1 VFDRPI
7 YRKKRQF
14 TEIRMNFQR
23 RRSTVLVLIFAALS
37 LAACSQPEQTS
48 PASAVT
54 AEAAFARPAGAESF
68 TAIISGTRVG
78 QMEVQHGDVTNV
90 GYEYRNNGRGPSV
103 EEVIEFSDEGVP
115 RSWRITGATTFGNI
129 IAEQFEVLG
138 GRATWTD
145 TTGTSASDM
154 AEANL
159 YVAQESSPYALWV
172 YARLLLAAEDNTLAV
187 LPAGELKLEAIDTL
201 DVSGSNGDSIAI
213 TTYALSGIDLNP
225 SYFALDESG
234 LLFASMNE
242 RFALVRTGFEN
253 EEQRLRDLAAEY
265 ATRRF
270 ETIQEKVT
278 RVFDKPVRINNVR
291 IFDPGS
297 LSLSDLVSVLVAD
310 NRIASVDDLAPAT
323 DANEILI
330 DGAGGT
336 LVAGMYEMHAHA
348 GQGSALLNIAAGVTS
363 FRDMGNNNEVLDD
376 LIAKI
381 ESGRLVGPR
390 IHRSGFIEGRSP
402 FSSNS
407 GILVATQE
415 EALDAVRWYADQGN
429 YHQIKIYNSMNPDWV
444 PAMVTEAHARGM
456 RVSGHVPAFTN
467 ADAMIAAGYDELT
480 HINQVMLGWV
490 LAPEEDTRTLLRL
503 TAMKRFPAIDI
514 NSSAVQFTI
523 AGMAARGMGIDPTLA
538 IHENLMLSR
547 NGEVAPGMVDYI
559 DNMPVGIQR
568 NARTARSEIASPED
582 DIAYRQGFAKILETV
597 REMRDQ
603 GVVIIPG
610 TDLGGSFSYHRELE
624 LYQEIG
630 MTAAEVLKMA
640 TLDMASYLGEDDQL
654 GSIEPGKLADFFL
667 IPGDPTA
674 DLKAIKTIS
683 LVVKDGNLYFPSDI
697 YPEFGIRPFT
707 EAPVIV
713 SGAPGAE

>member
-1 VFDRPI
+1 
-7 YRKKRQF
+7 
-14 TEIRMNFQR
+14 MNYQR
-23 RRSTVLVLIFAALS
+23 RSRALLVMIVAVLS
-37 LAACSQPEQTS
+37 LAACRQQEPTPPAAAVSQET
-48 PASAVT
+48 
-54 AEAAFARPAGAESF
+54 AFARPAGAETF

-78 QMEVQHGDVTNV
+78 QMDVQHGDVTNV

-103 EEVIEFSDEGVP
+103 EEVIEFNDQGLPS
-115 RSWRITGATTFGNI
+115 SWHITGATTFGNI
-129 IAEQFEVLG
+129 IAEDFEIEG
-138 GRATWTD
+138 GRAVWTD
-145 TTGTSASDM
+145 TTGASAEEL

-172 YARLLLAAEDNTLAV
+172 YARLLLAAEGNTLAV
-187 LPAGELKLEAIDTL
+187 LPAGELKLDAIESL
-201 DVSGSNGDSIAI
+201 DVTGSDGASIAV

-225 SYFALDESG
+225 SYFALDEDG
-234 LLFASMNE
+234 LLFASMSE
-242 RFALVRTGFEN
+242 RFALVRTGFEA

-270 ETIQEKVT
+270 ETIQEQVT

-291 IFDPGS
+291 VFDPDS
-297 LSLSDLVSVLVAD
+297 LNLSEPVSVLVAE
-310 NRIASVDDLAPAT
+310 NRIASIDDVTQAP
-323 DANEILI
+323 DADEILI

-376 LIAKI
+376 LINKI

-402 FSSNS
+402 FNSNS
-407 GILVATQE
+407 GILVSTQE
-415 EALDAVRWYADQGN
+415 EALDAVRWYADQGDF
-429 YHQIKIYNSMNPDWV
+429 HQIKIYNSMTPEWV
-444 PAMVTEAHARGM
+444 PAMVTEAHDRGL
-456 RVSGHVPAFTN
+456 RVAGHVPAFTN

-490 LAPEEDTRTLLRL
+490 LAPDEDTRTLLRL

-514 NSSAVQFTI
+514 NSDAVQSTI
-523 AGMAARGMGIDPTLA
+523 SSMGERGMGIDPTLA

-640 TLDMASYLGEDDQL
+640 TLDMASYLGQDDEL
-654 GSIEPGKLADFFL
+654 GSIEQGKLADFFL
-667 IPGDPTA
+667 VPGDPTT

-683 LVVKDGNLYFPSDI
+683 MVVKDGNVYFPSDI
-697 YPEFGIRPFT
+697 YPEFGIQPFT
-707 EAPVIV
+707 DAPVIV
-713 SGAPGAE
+713 SGAE

>member
-1 VFDRPI
+1 
-7 YRKKRQF
+7 
-14 TEIRMNFQR
+14 MNYQR
-23 RRSTVLVLIFAALS
+23 RSRALLVMIVAVLS
-37 LAACSQPEQTS
+37 LAACSQQEPTP
-48 PASAVT
+48 PAAAASQET
-54 AEAAFARPAGAESF
+54 AFARPAGAETF

-78 QMEVQHGDVTNV
+78 QMDVQHGDVTNV

-103 EEVIEFSDEGVP
+103 EEVIEFNDQGLP
-115 RSWRITGATTFGNI
+115 RSWHITGATTFGNI
-129 IAEQFEVLG
+129 IAEDFAIDG
-138 GRATWTD
+138 GRAVWTD
-145 TTGTSASDM
+145 TTGASAEEL

-172 YARLLLAAEDNTLAV
+172 YARLLLAAEGNTLAV
-187 LPAGELKLEAIDTL
+187 LPAGELKLDAIESL
-201 DVSGSNGDSIAI
+201 DVTGSDGASIAV

-225 SYFALDESG
+225 SYFALDEDG
-234 LLFASMNE
+234 LLFASMSE
-242 RFALVRTGFEN
+242 RFALVRTGFEA

-270 ETIQEKVT
+270 ETIQEQVT

-291 IFDPGS
+291 VFDPDS
-297 LSLSDLVSVLVAD
+297 LSLSDPVSVLVAE
-310 NRIASVDDLAPAT
+310 NRIASIDDVTQAP
-323 DANEILI
+323 DADEILI

-376 LIAKI
+376 LINKI

-402 FSSNS
+402 FNSNS
-407 GILVATQE
+407 GILVSTQE
-415 EALDAVRWYADQGN
+415 EALDAVRWYADQGDF
-429 YHQIKIYNSMNPDWV
+429 HQIKIYNSMTPEWV
-444 PAMVTEAHARGM
+444 PAMVTEAHARGL
-456 RVSGHVPAFTN
+456 RVAGHVPAFTN

-490 LAPEEDTRTLLRL
+490 LAPDEDTRTLLRL

-514 NSSAVQFTI
+514 NSDAVQSTI
-523 AGMAARGMGIDPTLA
+523 SSMGERGMGIDPTLA

-640 TLDMASYLGEDDQL
+640 TLDMASYLGQDDEL
-654 GSIEPGKLADFFL
+654 GSIEQGKLADFFL
-667 IPGDPTA
+667 VPGDPTA

-683 LVVKDGNLYFPSDI
+683 MVVKDGNVYFPSDI
-697 YPEFGIRPFT
+697 YPEFGIQPFT
-707 EAPVIV
+707 DAPVIV
-713 SGAPGAE
+713 SGAE

>member
-1 VFDRPI
+1 M
-7 YRKKRQF
+7 KS
-14 TEIRMNFQR
+14 QR
-23 RRSTVLVLIFAALS
+23 RSRALLVMIVAALS
-37 LAACSQPEQTS
+37 LAACSQQEPTP
-48 PASAVT
+48 PAAAVSS
-54 AEAAFARPAGAESF
+54 EATETTLARPAGSETF
-68 TAIISGTRVG
+68 TALISGTRVG

-103 EEVIEFSDEGVP
+103 EEVIEFNDDGLPS
-115 RSWRITGATTFGNI
+115 SWRITGATTFGNI
-129 IAEQFEVLG
+129 IAEQFEVEG
-138 GRATWTD
+138 GRAAWTD
-145 TTGTSASDM
+145 TTGSSAAEL

-172 YARLLLAAEDNTLAV
+172 YARLLLAAEGNTLAV
-187 LPAGELKLEAIDTL
+187 LPAGELKLDAIETL
-201 DVSGSNGDSIAI
+201 QVTGSDGAAMPV

-234 LLFASMNE
+234 LLFASMTE
-242 RFALVRTGFEN
+242 RFALVRSGFEA

-270 ETIQEKVT
+270 ETIQEQVT
-278 RVFDKPVRINNVR
+278 RVFDRPVRINNVR
-291 IFDPGS
+291 VFDPDS
-297 LSLSDLVSVLVAD
+297 LNLSDPVSVLVAE
-310 NRIASVDDLAPAT
+310 NRIASIDDVTQAP
-323 DANEILI
+323 DADEILI

-336 LVAGMYEMHAHA
+336 LVAGMFEMHAHA

-376 LIAKI
+376 LINKI

-402 FSSNS
+402 FNSNS
-407 GILVATQE
+407 GILVSTQE
-415 EALDAVRWYADQGN
+415 EALDAVRWYADQGDF
-429 YHQIKIYNSMNPDWV
+429 HQIKIYNSMNPAWV
-444 PAMVTEAHARGM
+444 PAMVTEAHARGL
-456 RVSGHVPAFTN
+456 RVAGHVPAFSN

-490 LAPEEDTRTLLRL
+490 LAPDEDTRTLLRL

-514 NSSAVQFTI
+514 NSDAVQATI
-523 AGMAARGMGIDPTLA
+523 SSMGERGMGIDPTLA

-597 REMRDQ
+597 RAMRDQ

-640 TLDMASYLGEDDQL
+640 TLDMASYLGQDDKL
-654 GSIEPGKLADFFL
+654 GSIEQGKLADFFL
-667 IPGDPTA
+667 VPGDPTA

-683 LVVKDGNLYFPSDI
+683 LVVKDGNFYFPSDI

-707 EAPVIV
+707 DAPRLLL
-713 SGAPGAE
+713 E

>member
-1 VFDRPI
+1 
-7 YRKKRQF
+7 
-14 TEIRMNFQR
+14 MNSQAR
-23 RRSTVLVLIFAALS
+23 HSTALVLIFAVLS
-37 LAACSQPEQTS
+37 LAACGQPEQST
-48 PASAVT
+48 PVAVVT
-54 AEAAFARPAGAESF
+54 DEAAFARLAGTEAF

-78 QMEVQHGDVTNV
+78 QMEVQHGDVTEV
-90 GYEYRNNGRGPSV
+90 GYEYLNNGRGPSV
-103 EEVIEFSDEGVP
+103 EEVIEFTDEGVP

-129 IAEQFEVLG
+129 IDEQFEVQG
-138 GRATWTD
+138 GTANWTD

-201 DVSGSNGDSIAI
+201 DVTDSGGASMAV

-225 SYFALDESG
+225 SYFALDEAG
-234 LLFASMNE
+234 MLFASMNE
-242 RFALVRTGFEN
+242 RFALVRTGFEQ

-270 ETIQEKVT
+270 ESIQENVT
-278 RVFDKPVRINNVR
+278 LVFDKPVRINNVR
-291 IFDPGS
+291 VFDPDS
-297 LSLSDLVSVLVAD
+297 LSLTDPVSVLVEDNQIVSMDDVVETAD
-310 NRIASVDDLAPAT
+310 AD
-323 DANEILI
+323 EILI

-336 LVAGMYEMHAHA
+336 LVAGMFEMHAHA

-363 FRDMGNNNEVLDD
+363 FRDMGNNNAVLDD
-376 LIAKI
+376 LINKI

-402 FSSNS
+402 FNSNS

-415 EALDAVRWYADQGN
+415 EALDAVRWYADQGDF
-429 YHQIKIYNSMNPDWV
+429 HQIKIYNSMNPEWV

-456 RVSGHVPAFTN
+456 RVAGHVPAFSN

-490 LAPEEDTRTLLRL
+490 LAPDEDTRTLLRL

-514 NSSAVQFTI
+514 NSDAVQQTI
-523 AGMAARGMGIDPTLA
+523 SSMAERGMGVDPTLA

-559 DNMPVGIQR
+559 DHMPVGIQR

-582 DIAYRQGFAKILETV
+582 DIAYRAGFAKILETV

-603 GVVIIPG
+603 GVIIIPG

-624 LYQEIG
+624 LYQEVG

-640 TLDMASYLGEDDQL
+640 TLDMATYLGEGDRL
-654 GSIEPGKLADFFL
+654 GSIAPGKLADFFL

-683 LVVKDGNLYFPSDI
+683 MVIKDGNVYFPSDI

-707 EAPVIV
+707 PAPTIV
-713 SGAPGAE
+713 SGAEGGLVQSVSAINLRGTHPM

>member
-1 VFDRPI
+1 
-7 YRKKRQF
+7 
-14 TEIRMNFQR
+14 MNYQR
-23 RRSTVLVLIFAALS
+23 RSRALLAMIVAALS
-37 LAACSQPEQTS
+37 LAACSQQEPTP
-48 PASAVT
+48 PAAAVSQET
-54 AEAAFARPAGAESF
+54 AFARPAGAETF

-78 QMEVQHGDVTNV
+78 QMDVQHGDVTNV

-103 EEVIEFSDEGVP
+103 EEVIEFNDQGLP
-115 RSWRITGATTFGNI
+115 RSWHITGATTFGNI
-129 IAEQFEVLG
+129 IAEDFEIDG
-138 GRATWTD
+138 GRAVWTD
-145 TTGTSASDM
+145 TTGASAEEL

-172 YARLLLAAEDNTLAV
+172 YARLLLAAEGNTLAV
-187 LPAGELKLEAIDTL
+187 LPAGELKLDAIESL
-201 DVSGSNGDSIAI
+201 DVTGSDGASIAV

-225 SYFALDESG
+225 SYFALDEDG
-234 LLFASMNE
+234 LLFASMSE
-242 RFALVRTGFEN
+242 RFALVRTGFEA

-270 ETIQEKVT
+270 ETIQEQVT

-291 IFDPGS
+291 VFDPDS
-297 LSLSDLVSVLVAD
+297 LSLSDPVSVLVAE
-310 NRIASVDDLAPAT
+310 NRIASIDDVTQAP
-323 DANEILI
+323 DADEILI

-376 LIAKI
+376 LINKI

-402 FSSNS
+402 FNSNS
-407 GILVATQE
+407 GILVSTQE
-415 EALDAVRWYADQGN
+415 EALDAVRWYADQGDF
-429 YHQIKIYNSMNPDWV
+429 HQIKIYNSMTPDWV
-444 PAMVTEAHARGM
+444 PAMVAEAHARGL
-456 RVSGHVPAFTN
+456 RVAGHVPAFTN

-490 LAPEEDTRTLLRL
+490 LAPDEDTRTLLRL

-514 NSSAVQFTI
+514 NSDAVQSTI
-523 AGMAARGMGIDPTLA
+523 SSMGERGMGIDPTLA

-568 NARTARSEIASPED
+568 NARTARSEIASLED

-640 TLDMASYLGEDDQL
+640 TLDMASYLGQGDEL
-654 GSIEPGKLADFFL
+654 GSIEQGKLADFFL
-667 IPGDPTA
+667 VPGDPTA

-683 LVVKDGNLYFPSDI
+683 MVVKDGNVYFPSDI

-707 EAPVIV
+707 DAPVIV
-713 SGAPGAE
+713 SGAE

>member
-1 VFDRPI
+1 MKP
-7 YRKKRQF
+7 
-14 TEIRMNFQR
+14 QR
-23 RRSTVLVLIFAALS
+23 RSSAVLVLLVAALS
-37 LAACSQPEQTS
+37 LAACSQQEPTPLATAMPEET
-48 PASAVT
+48 
-54 AEAAFARPAGAESF
+54 AFARPAGAETF

-78 QMEVQHGDVTNV
+78 QMDVQHGDVTNV

-103 EEVIEFSDEGVP
+103 EEVIEFNDEGLP
-115 RSWRITGATTFGNI
+115 RSWQITGATTFGNI
-129 IAEQFEVLG
+129 IAEQFEVED
-138 GRATWTD
+138 GRAVWTD
-145 TTGTSASDM
+145 TTGSNAAEL

-172 YARLLLAAEDNTLAV
+172 YARLLLAAEGNTLAV
-187 LPAGELKLEAIDTL
+187 LPAGELKLDTIETL
-201 DVSGSNGDSIAI
+201 DVTGSDGAALAV

-234 LLFASMNE
+234 LLFASMTE
-242 RFALVRTGFEN
+242 RFALVRSGFEA

-270 ETIQEKVT
+270 ESIQEKVT

-291 IFDPGS
+291 VFDPGS
-297 LSLSDLVSVLVAD
+297 LSLSEPVSVLVAES
-310 NRIASVDDLAPAT
+310 RIASIDGVAQTP
-323 DANEILI
+323 DADEILI

-336 LVAGMYEMHAHA
+336 LVAGLYEMHAHA

-402 FSSNS
+402 FNSNS
-407 GILVATQE
+407 GILVSTQQ
-415 EALDAVRWYADQGN
+415 EALDAVRWYADQGH
-429 YHQIKIYNSMNPDWV
+429 YHQIKIYNSMNPEWV
-444 PAMVTEAHARGM
+444 PAMVTEAHDRGL
-456 RVSGHVPAFTN
+456 RVAGHVPAFSN

-490 LAPEEDTRTLLRL
+490 LAPDEDTRTLLRL

-514 NSSAVQFTI
+514 NSAAVQSTI
-523 AGMAARGMGIDPTLA
+523 SSMAERSMGIDPTLA

-640 TLDMASYLGEDDQL
+640 TLDMASYLGQDDEL
-654 GSIEPGKLADFFL
+654 GSIEQGKLADFFL
-667 IPGDPTA
+667 VPGDPTA

-683 LVVKDGNLYFPSDI
+683 LVAKDGNFYFPSDI
-697 YPEFGIRPFT
+697 YPEFGIQPFT
-707 EAPVIV
+707 DAPEIM

>member
-1 VFDRPI
+1 
-7 YRKKRQF
+7 
-14 TEIRMNFQR
+14 MNSHPR
-23 RRSTVLVLIFAALS
+23 RNALLVLIVAVLS
-37 LAACSQPEQTS
+37 LAACSQPEPTP
-48 PASAVT
+48 PAAAVSS
-54 AEAAFARPAGAESF
+54 EATEAVFARPAGAESF

-90 GYEYRNNGRGPSV
+90 GYEFRNNGRGPSV
-103 EEVIEFSDEGVP
+103 EEVIEFNDDGVP
-115 RSWRITGATTFGNI
+115 HSWRITGATTFGNI
-129 IAEQFEVLG
+129 IEEQFEVQS
-138 GRATWTD
+138 GRALWTD

-172 YARLLLAAEDNTLAV
+172 YARLLLAAEGNTLAV

-201 DVSGSNGDSIAI
+201 DVTGSNGDSIAI

-242 RFALVRTGFEN
+242 RFALVRSGFEA
-253 EEQRLRDLAAEY
+253 EEQRLRDLSAEY

-291 IFDPGS
+291 LFDPRS
-297 LSLSDLVSVLVAD
+297 LSLSDPVSVLVAK
-310 NRIASVDDLAPAT
+310 NRIASIDSVAQAA

-407 GILVATQE
+407 GILVASQD

-429 YHQIKIYNSMNPDWV
+429 YHQIKIYNSMNPEWV
-444 PAMVTEAHARGM
+444 PAMVTEAQARGM

-490 LAPEEDTRTLLRL
+490 LAPDEDTRTLLRL

-514 NSSAVQFTI
+514 NASAVQFTI
-523 AGMAARGMGIDPTLA
+523 SGMAARGMGIDPTLA

-640 TLDMASYLGEDDQL
+640 TFDMASYLGEDDEL
-654 GSIEPGKLADFFL
+654 GSIEQGKLADFFL

-683 LVVKDGNLYFPSDI
+683 LVVKDGNFYFPSEI

-707 EAPVIV
+707 EAPRFM
-713 SGAPGAE
+713 SQ

>member
-1 VFDRPI
+1 
-7 YRKKRQF
+7 
-14 TEIRMNFQR
+14 MNPLS
-23 RRSTVLVLIFAALS
+23 RSRAMVVLILAVLS
-37 LAACSQPEQTS
+37 LAACSQQEQS
-48 PASAVT
+48 APAAVVS
-54 AEAAFARPAGAESF
+54 AEAQLSRPAGVESF
-68 TAIISGTRVG
+68 TAMISGTRVG

-103 EEVIEFSDEGVP
+103 EEVIEFRDDGVP
-115 RSWRITGATTFGNI
+115 RSWLVTGATTFGNI
-129 IAEQFEVLG
+129 IAEQFEMQG
-138 GRATWTD
+138 SRAFWTD
-145 TTGTSASDM
+145 TTGSSESDM
-154 AEANL
+154 TAANL

-172 YARLLLAAEDNTLAV
+172 YARLLLAAEGNALSV
-187 LPAGELKLEAIDTL
+187 LPAGELRLETIESL
-201 DVSGSNGDSIAI
+201 NVISSSGTSQAI

-225 SYFALDESG
+225 SYFALDDSG

-242 RFALVRTGFEN
+242 RFALVRSGFEA
-253 EEQRLRDLAAEY
+253 EEERLRNLAAEY

-270 ETIQEKVT
+270 ETIQERVT
-278 RVFDKPVRINNVR
+278 RVFDEPVRINNVR
-291 IFDPGS
+291 LFDPVS
-297 LSLSDLVSVLVAD
+297 LELTELVSVLVVE
-310 NRIASVDDLAPAT
+310 NRIASVDSPVQA
-323 DANEILI
+323 ANVGEILI

-336 LVAGMYEMHAHA
+336 LVAGMFEMHAHA

-363 FRDMGNNNEVLDD
+363 FRDMGNNNAVLSD

-390 IHRSGFIEGRSP
+390 ISRSGFIEGQSP

-407 GILVATQE
+407 GILVSTQQ
-415 EALDAVRWYADQGN
+415 EALDAVRWYADQGDF
-429 YHQIKIYNSMNPDWV
+429 HQIKIYNSMNPEWV
-444 PAMVTEAHARGM
+444 PAMVAEARARGM

-490 LAPEEDTRTLLRL
+490 LEPDEDTRTLLRL
-503 TAMKRFPAIDI
+503 TAMKRFPGIDV
-514 NSSAVQFTI
+514 SSPEVQLTI
-523 AGMAARGMGIDPTLA
+523 SSMAARGMGIDPTLA

-547 NGEVAPGMVDYI
+547 HGEVAPGMVDYVN
-559 DNMPVGIQR
+559 NMPVGIQR

-582 DIAYRQGFAKILETV
+582 DIAYREGYAKIVETV
-597 REMRDQ
+597 REMRDK

-610 TDLGGSFSYHRELE
+610 TDLGGSFTYHRELE

-630 MTAAEVLKMA
+630 MSAGEVLKMA
-640 TLDMASYLGEDDQL
+640 TLDMATYLGQGDEL

-683 LVVKDGNLYFPSDI
+683 MVVKDGNVYFPSDI

-707 EAPVIV
+707 EAPTIV
-713 SGAPGAE
+713 RSTL

>member
-1 VFDRPI
+1 
-7 YRKKRQF
+7 
-14 TEIRMNFQR
+14 MNSQR
-23 RRSTVLVLIFAALS
+23 RSSALLVLISAVLS
-37 LAACSQPEQTS
+37 LAACSQREQTP
-48 PASAVT
+48 PAVGVPS
-54 AEAAFARPAGAESF
+54 EAAFARPAGAESF

-103 EEVIEFSDEGVP
+103 EEVIEFNDDGVP

-129 IAEQFEVLG
+129 IAEQFDVQG
-138 GRATWTD
+138 GTATWTD

-172 YARLLLAAEDNTLAV
+172 YAQLLLAAEGNTLAV
-187 LPAGELKLEAIDTL
+187 LPAGELKLDAIDTL

-242 RFALVRTGFEN
+242 RFALVRSGFEA

-291 IFDPGS
+291 LFDPRS
-297 LSLSDLVSVLVAD
+297 LSLSDPVSVLVAE
-310 NRIASVDDLAPAT
+310 NRIASVDDVAQAA

-407 GILVATQE
+407 GILVSTQQ
-415 EALDAVRWYADQGN
+415 EALDAVRWYADQGG
-429 YHQIKIYNSMNPDWV
+429 YHQIKIYNSMNPEWV
-444 PAMVTEAHARGM
+444 PDMVTEAQARGM

-490 LAPEEDTRTLLRL
+490 LAPDEDTRTLLRL

-514 NSSAVQFTI
+514 NSSAVQHTI
-523 AGMAARGMGIDPTLA
+523 SGMAQRGMGIDPTLA

-582 DIAYRQGFAKILETV
+582 DIAYREGFAKILETV

-640 TLDMASYLGEDDQL
+640 TLDMASYLGEDDEL
-654 GSIEPGKLADFFL
+654 GSIEQGKLADFFL

-683 LVVKDGNLYFPSDI
+683 LVVKDGNFYFPSEI

-713 SGAPGAE
+713 SGASGAE

>member
-1 VFDRPI
+1 
-7 YRKKRQF
+7 
-14 TEIRMNFQR
+14 
-23 RRSTVLVLIFAALS
+23 
-37 LAACSQPEQTS
+37 
-48 PASAVT
+48 
-54 AEAAFARPAGAESF
+54 
-68 TAIISGTRVG
+68 
-78 QMEVQHGDVTNV
+78 
-90 GYEYRNNGRGPSV
+90 
-103 EEVIEFSDEGVP
+103 
-115 RSWRITGATTFGNI
+115 
-129 IAEQFEVLG
+129 
-138 GRATWTD
+138 
-145 TTGTSASDM
+145 
-154 AEANL
+154 
-159 YVAQESSPYALWV
+159 
-172 YARLLLAAEDNTLAV
+172 
-187 LPAGELKLEAIDTL
+187 
-201 DVSGSNGDSIAI
+201 
-213 TTYALSGIDLNP
+213 
-225 SYFALDESG
+225 
-234 LLFASMNE
+234 
-242 RFALVRTGFEN
+242 
-253 EEQRLRDLAAEY
+253 
-265 ATRRF
+265 
-270 ETIQEKVT
+270 
-278 RVFDKPVRINNVR
+278 VRINNVR
-291 IFDPGS
+291 LFDPRS
-297 LSLSDLVSVLVAD
+297 LSLSDPVSVLVAE
-310 NRIASVDDLAPAT
+310 NRIASVNDVAQASE
-323 DANEILI
+323 ANEILI

-407 GILVATQE
+407 GILVASQD

-429 YHQIKIYNSMNPDWV
+429 YHQIKIYNSMNPEWV
-444 PAMVTEAHARGM
+444 PAMVTEAQARGM

-490 LAPEEDTRTLLRL
+490 LAPDEDTRTLLRL

-514 NSSAVQFTI
+514 NASAVQHTI
-523 AGMAARGMGIDPTLA
+523 SGMAARGMGIDPTLA

-640 TLDMASYLGEDDQL
+640 TFDMASYLGEDDEL
-654 GSIEPGKLADFFL
+654 GSIEQGKLADFFL

-683 LVVKDGNLYFPSDI
+683 LVVKDGNFYFPSEI

-707 EAPVIV
+707 EAPRFM
-713 SGAPGAE
+713 SQ

>member
-1 VFDRPI
+1 
-7 YRKKRQF
+7 
-14 TEIRMNFQR
+14 MNLKHLGSGR
-23 RRSTVLVLIFAALS
+23 LRLLASCSIAALS
-37 LAACSQPEQTS
+37 LAACSQQEQAAPITVAPEQ
-48 PASAVT
+48 
-54 AEAAFARPAGAESF
+54 AAIVQPAGVESF
-68 TAIISGTRVG
+68 TAMISGTRVG

-90 GYEYRNNGRGPSV
+90 GYEYRDNGRGPSV
-103 EEVIEFSDEGVP
+103 EEVIEFNDAGVP
-115 RSWRITGATTFGNI
+115 SSWRVSGATTFGNI
-129 IAEQFEVLG
+129 IEEQFEIQG
-138 GRATWTD
+138 SRAVWTD
-145 TTGTSASDM
+145 TTGSSDSDM

-172 YARLLLAAEDNTLAV
+172 YARLLLADDDNTLEV
-187 LPAGELKLEAIDTL
+187 LPAGELKLEAIENLNVTGS
-201 DVSGSNGDSIAI
+201 SGASLAI

-242 RFALVRTGFEN
+242 RFALVRTGFET
-253 EEQRLRDLAAEY
+253 EEERLRNMAAEY

-291 IFDPGS
+291 VFDPIT
-297 LSLSDLVSVLVAD
+297 LSLSEPASVLVTE
-310 NRIASVDDLAPAT
+310 NRIASVDGVLQAAND
-323 DANEILI
+323 NEITI
-330 DGAGGT
+330 EGAGGT

-363 FRDMGNNNEVLDD
+363 FRDMGNNNEVLSD

-390 IHRSGFIEGRSP
+390 IHRSGFIEGKSP
-402 FSSNS
+402 FNSNS

-415 EALDAVRWYADQGN
+415 EALDAVRWYADQGGF
-429 YHQIKIYNSMNPDWV
+429 HQIKIYNSMNPQWV
-444 PAMVTEAHARGM
+444 PAMVTEAHARGL
-456 RVSGHVPAFTN
+456 RVAGHVPAFTN

-490 LAPEEDTRTLLRL
+490 LAPDEDTRTLLRL
-503 TAMKRFPAIDI
+503 TAMKRFPDIDI
-514 NSSAVQFTI
+514 NSAEVQLTI
-523 AGMAARGMGIDPTLA
+523 SSMARRGMGIDPTLA

-547 NGEVAPGMVDYI
+547 NGEVAPGMLDYI
-559 DNMPVGIQR
+559 NNMPVGVQR
-568 NARTARSEIASPED
+568 NARTARSEIATPED
-582 DIAYRQGFAKILETV
+582 DIAYRQGYAKILETV

-610 TDLGGSFSYHRELE
+610 TDLGGSFTYHRELE

-630 MTAAEVLKMA
+630 MSAAEVLKMA
-640 TLDMASYLGEDDQL
+640 TLDMASYLGHADEL
-654 GSIEPGKLADFFL
+654 GSIEAGKLADFFL
-667 IPGDPTA
+667 IPGDPIV

-683 LVVKDGNLYFPSDI
+683 LVVKDGNFYFPSDI

-707 EAPVIV
+707 DAPEIV
-713 SGAPGAE
+713 SP

>member
-1 VFDRPI
+1 MNTQRPGS
-7 YRKKRQF
+7 F
-14 TEIRMNFQR
+14 T
-23 RRSTVLVLIFAALS
+23 LVLMAALLTALLT
-37 LAACSQPEQTS
+37 LAACGQPEQTVS
-48 PASAVT
+48 DLAVPAQT
-54 AEAAFARPAGAESF
+54 PLTRPAGVESF
-68 TAIISGTRVG
+68 SAMISGTRVG

-90 GYEYRNNGRGPSV
+90 GYEYRDNGRGPSV
-103 EEVIEFSDEGVP
+103 EEVIEFNDAGVP
-115 RSWRITGATTFGNI
+115 SSWRVAGATTFGNI
-129 IAEQFEVLG
+129 IDEQFDIQG
-138 GRATWTD
+138 GRAVWTD
-145 TTGTSASDM
+145 TTGSSESDM

-172 YARLLLAAEDNTLAV
+172 YARLLLADDDNTLAV
-187 LPAGELKLEAIDTL
+187 LPAGELKLEAMDTL
-201 DVSGSNGDSIAI
+201 NVTNSSGAALAI

-225 SYFALDESG
+225 TYFALDDNG
-234 LLFASMNE
+234 LLFASMDE
-242 RFALVRTGFEN
+242 QFALIRTGFEA
-253 EEQRLRDLAAEY
+253 EEERLRNMAAEY

-291 IFDPGS
+291 VFDPIS
-297 LSLSDLVSVLVAD
+297 LSLSEPASVLVTE
-310 NRIASVDDLAPAT
+310 NRITSVDDVAPAT
-323 DANEILI
+323 NADEILI

-363 FRDMGNNNEVLDD
+363 FRDMGNNNEVLSD

-390 IHRSGFIEGRSP
+390 IHRSGFIEGKSP
-402 FSSNS
+402 FNSNS
-407 GILVATQE
+407 GILVSTQD
-415 EALDAVRWYADQGN
+415 EALDAVRWYADQGDF
-429 YHQIKIYNSMNPDWV
+429 HQIKIYNSMNPAWV
-444 PAMVTEAHARGM
+444 PAMVTEAHVRGL
-456 RVSGHVPAFTN
+456 RVAGHVPAFTN

-490 LAPEEDTRTLLRL
+490 LAPDEDTRTLLRL

-514 NSSAVQFTI
+514 DSPAVQLTI
-523 AGMAARGMGIDPTLA
+523 SSMGERGMGIDPTLA

-559 DNMPVGIQR
+559 NNMPVGIQR
-568 NARTARSEIASPED
+568 NARTARSEIATPED
-582 DIAYRQGFAKILETV
+582 DIAYRQGYAKILETV

-610 TDLGGSFSYHRELE
+610 TDLGGSFTYHRELE

-630 MTAAEVLKMA
+630 MSAAEVLKMA
-640 TLDMASYLGEDDQL
+640 TQDMASYLGQGDEL
-654 GSIEPGKLADFFL
+654 GSIVPGKLADFFL
-667 IPGDPTA
+667 IPGDPIA

-683 LVVKDGNLYFPSDI
+683 LVVKDGNFYFPSDI

-707 EAPVIV
+707 DAPAILNR
-713 SGAPGAE
+713 